1 MPRSEVARKCQDA
14 RGRARLFM
22 ETLLEQMEQRLPENL
37 LAFQQLKFLK
47 PTNVLQ
53 NLQPRF
59 NRIPYLE
66 KAVVPVEELSVM
78 EEQLRQ
84 LSAVNWAHQ
93 FPDQV
98 KNYTKIY

>member
-22 ETLLEQMEQRLPENL
+22 LTLLEEMGKRLPENL

-59 NRIPYLE
+59 NRIPFLE

-78 EEQLRQ
+78 EEQWRQ

-98 KNYTKIY
+98 KNYTKMY